1 MASKL
6 AIDIGNTRIKTGIF
20 EGKYLHEH
28 REFEGNQY
36 KELISY
42 VQKKKKIEA
51 AILSSVREI
60 PAMIVEA
67 LFERFPLILLNPETE
82 LPLINQYRTP
92 ETLGTDRLA
101 GVLGGAA
108 IYPDQDVLV
117 VNAGTCITYDVITAD
132 RVYSGGAISPGIRM
146 RFKSMY
152 TLTDQLPLIKEAPV
166 DYLIGKNTEES
177 MLSGVMNGVVAEVE
191 GMIAQ
196 FRLQY
201 PDLKVVLSGGDAA
214 YFEKQLK
221 SDIFVAWNI
230 VLSGLNEILDHHA
243 QF

>member
-1 MASKL
+1 MAVKL
-6 AIDIGNTRIKTGIF
+6 AIDIGNTRIKTGLF

-42 VQKKKKIEA
+42 IQKKMKIEA
-51 AILSSVREI
+51 AILSAVKEI
-60 PAMIVEA
+60 PAEIVEA

-108 IYPDQDVLV
+108 IFPEKDVLV
-117 VNAGTCITYDVITAD
+117 INAGTCITYDVISAD
-132 RVYSGGAISPGIRM
+132 RVYTGGAIAPGIRM

-152 TLTDQLPLIKEAPV
+152 TLTDQLPLIKEVPV
-166 DYLIGKNTEES
+166 DYLIGRTTEES
-177 MLSGVMNGVVAEVE
+177 MLSGVMNGVIAEAE
-191 GMIAQ
+191 GMIGF
-196 FRLQY
+196 FRKEF
-201 PDLKVVLSGGDAA
+201 PNLKVVLSGGDAP

-221 SDIFVAWNI
+221 SDIFAAQNI

-243 QF
+243 QI